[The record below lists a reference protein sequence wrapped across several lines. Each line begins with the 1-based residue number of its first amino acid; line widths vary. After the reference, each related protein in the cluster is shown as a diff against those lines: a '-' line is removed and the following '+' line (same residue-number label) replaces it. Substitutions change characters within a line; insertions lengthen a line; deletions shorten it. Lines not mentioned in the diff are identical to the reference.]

1 MKNLLLSSL
10 FIFIANF
17 SKADGTGSI
26 YNDLGNQIISYVVR
40 DVTCFNDEDGSIDI
54 TVLDENDYFFSWESG
69 QNTEDLYDL
78 SAGIYRL
85 KIESNQ
91 GGIIWASFNIE
102 SPEILQGM
110 IEQTNFL
117 NSTSLDLTVQ
127 GGAQP
132 YSYLWS
138 NSETAEDQVGIDQ
151 EGIYEVM
158 IQDSKGC
165 SLNLG
170 TYVLI
175 NGTTSVEEVEA
186 FESNKLVY
194 DMNGNQVN
202 LEYSP
207 SGMYLIVANGTVINK
222 IIK

>member
-1 MKNLLLSSL
+1 MKNLLLSGL

-17 SKADGTGSI
+17 SKADETGSI

-54 TVLDENDYFFSWESG
+54 TVLDGNDYFFSWENG

-78 SAGIYRL
+78 STGIYRL

-91 GGIIWASFNIE
+91 GEIIWASFDIE

-117 NSTSLDLTVQ
+117 NSTNLDLTVQ
-127 GGAQP
+127 GGSQP

-138 NSETAEDQVGIDQ
+138 NSETSEDQVGIDQ
-151 EGIYEVM
+151 EGIYEVT

-175 NGTTSVEEVEA
+175 NETVSIEEVET

-202 LEYSP
+202 LEYAP
-207 SGMYLIVANGTVINK
+207 SGMYLIVTNGTIINK